1 MASFSMKGLHTRIL
15 GFALIASTAFLC
27 SSCSVSNSFIVIN
40 RSGAVVEVSY
50 RMKPPNL
57 PGATTSLSDRPPET
71 LPVSQLETHVA
82 WQPLPSSRYRLEPQN
97 NLVVLTLNPDEA
109 LILTQCRPAH
119 GASSGDCE
127 PDAFFIAE
135 ISIRGANG
143 EVRATGQQTQKS
155 FVRSKNT
162 YTLTYY

>member
-1 MASFSMKGLHTRIL
+1 MNSLLTRVL
-15 GFALIASTAFLC
+15 ALALIASTAFLC
-27 SSCSVSNSFIVIN
+27 SSCSFGNSFIIVN
-40 RSGAVVEVSY
+40 GSTAVVEVSY

-71 LPVSQLETHVA
+71 LPVSQLEAHVA

-109 LILTQCRPAH
+109 LILTHCRPANR
-119 GASSGDCE
+119 ASTGDCE
-127 PDAFFIAE
+127 PEAFFIAE

-143 EVRATGQQTQKS
+143 EIRVTGEQAHKS
-155 FVRSKNT
+155 FIRNKNT
-162 YTLTYY
+162 YTLTYN

>member
-1 MASFSMKGLHTRIL
+1 MASFSMKGLLTRIL
-15 GFALIASTAFLC
+15 GLGLIASAAFLC
-27 SSCSVSNSFIVIN
+27 SSCSFINSFIVIN
-40 RSGAVVEVSY
+40 RSRAVVEVTY

-71 LPVSQLETHVA
+71 LPVSQLERQVA

-109 LILTQCRPAH
+109 LILIQCRPAN
-119 GASSGDCE
+119 GASTGDCE

-143 EVRATGQQTQKS
+143 EIRASGEQAHKS
-155 FVRSKNT
+155 FVRNKNT